1 MDVNTFLLDY
11 FFVFLKYRT
20 HAHSCVV
27 KGRATAFQLMTD
39 EFKEVV
45 DESDKGM
52 DHLLE
57 ELKRKEQSWDEQV
70 VKIVKTYLK

>member
-1 MDVNTFLLDY
+1 M
-11 FFVFLKYRT
+11 
-20 HAHSCVV
+20 V